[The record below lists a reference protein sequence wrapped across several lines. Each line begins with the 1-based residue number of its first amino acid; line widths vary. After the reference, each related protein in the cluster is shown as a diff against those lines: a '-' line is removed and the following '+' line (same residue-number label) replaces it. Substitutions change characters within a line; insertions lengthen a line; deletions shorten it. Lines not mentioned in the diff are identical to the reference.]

1 MRPVRHRPGLVHPQV
16 LAALEDLE
24 LALVAGG
31 AVAAANFSWSEG
43 STLSSSEPCMMR
55 SGGKRASFA

>member
-1 MRPVRHRPGLVHPQV
+1 M

-24 LALVAGG
+24 LALAAGG

-55 SGGKRASFA
+55 RGGKGRASRSVKNSRSAF

>member
-24 LALVAGG
+24 LTLAGG
-31 AVAAANFSWSEG
+31 GA
-43 STLSSSEPCMMR
+43 L
-55 SGGKRASFA
+55 GGGELFLE